1 MHNGN
6 SIVALVKELKEE
18 AKVFVREEFQLAKK
32 EISEKLIR
40 YGKDSVGIVV
50 GGALAYAALPVFLM
64 AVGAVIAY
72 AFEAAGL
79 GLLLA
84 VCVGFGIISLL
95 AMVGGGMMALAGI
108 KAAKQVSP
116 TPERTVRTLQQ
127 LSGAQ
132 PLPGQEVA
140 VQVETK
146 DERSP
151 EQVEASVLVA
161 EAQMADT
168 LEALAEKV
176 SLDRVRRRV
185 TSEVRTHPY
194 KWGLIAA
201 GCGAA
206 GSYVLKRKLTKAMS

>member
-1 MHNGN
+1 MRNGN
-6 SIVALVKELKEE
+6 SIVDLVKELRVEV
-18 AKVFVREEFQLAKK
+18 KVFLREEFQLAKK
-32 EISEKLIR
+32 ELSEKLKR
-40 YGKDSVGIVV
+40 YGVSSIGIAI

-84 VCVGFGIISLL
+84 VCVGFGIISALTIVAGGL
-95 AMVGGGMMALAGI
+95 MVLAGI
-108 KAAKQVSP
+108 KQVKQLSP

-127 LSGAQ
+127 LTGPEPISAQ
-132 PLPGQEVA
+132 PSAKPSGI
-140 VQVETK
+140 K
-146 DERSP
+146 DQRTP
-151 EQVEASVLVA
+151 EQVETSVMAA

-168 LEALAEKV
+168 IEALAERV
-176 SLDRVRRRV
+176 SLGWVRRRV
-185 TSEVRTHPY
+185 TTEVRTHPY

-206 GSYVLKRKLTKAMS
+206 GSYALKRKLTK

>member
-1 MHNGN
+1 M
-6 SIVALVKELKEE
+6 
-18 AKVFVREEFQLAKK
+18 
-32 EISEKLIR
+32 
-40 YGKDSVGIVV
+40 
-50 GGALAYAALPVFLM
+50 
-64 AVGAVIAY
+64 
-72 AFEAAGL
+72 
-79 GLLLA
+79 
-84 VCVGFGIISLL
+84 
-95 AMVGGGMMALAGI
+95 
-108 KAAKQVSP
+108 
-116 TPERTVRTLQQ
+116 
-127 LSGAQ
+127 
-132 PLPGQEVA
+132 PGQEVA